1 MALDA
6 VLDEFRLRVQTQIY
20 KTLYLVKVFSE
31 TNASMQLPVDNSK
44 K

>member
-6 VLDEFRLRVQTQIY
+6 VLDEVRLCVPIY
-20 KTLYLVKVFSE
+20 KTLLVKVFSD
-31 TNASMQLPVDNSK
+31 TNVSMQLPVDNSK